1 MCHWIP
7 MGNFP
12 MNFWGWIFSSS
23 SQEPWCLWK
32 QPPCLHKGLD
42 ICWML
47 TKTQPPYCK
56 SEDFGRCVFFLKCR
70 DVFYN
75 DGSWMMFPREKK
87 YPKRAQHTK
96 KGTAPP
102 EKKHQEF
109 RTINCCLRV
118 FQIMFQG
125 VYMLENSF
133 KAPRLGSETFDVW
146 TTWCSVFF
154 CLDSS
159 KFQWI
164 TVGFFVE
171 M

>member
-32 QPPCLHKGLD
+32 QPPASTKAWTSVGCSQRHSR
-42 ICWML
+42 L
-47 TKTQPPYCK
+47 TVSRKILGDAFSFWNVGMSSTMMGHEWCFQ
-56 SEDFGRCVFFLKCR
+56 GRK
-70 DVFYN
+70 N
-75 DGSWMMFPREKK
+75 TPRERSIPKK
-87 YPKRAQHTK
+87 
-96 KGTAPP
+96 APP
-102 EKKHQEF
+102 PQKKKHQEF